1 MEVFW
6 EVSPQEVARRE
17 IPGGSGEER
26 SAPEPE
32 SEELGNQPSLLVA
45 EFRTVGGEGG
55 KTEGAGS
62 LILGVDKPTALA
74 LSIDLGV
81 EDFLAFF
88 EARFVGV
95 EERERRRA
103 FGMG

>member
-1 MEVFW
+1 M
-6 EVSPQEVARRE
+6 QGD
-17 IPGGSGEER
+17 PGWFGGRKST
-26 SAPEPE
+26 PEPE
-32 SEELGNQPSLLVA
+32 SEELGDQPSLLVA
-45 EFRTVGGEGG
+45 EFQTVGGEGG

-62 LILGVDKPTALA
+62 VILGVDKLAALA

-88 EARFVGV
+88 KARFVGV

>member
-1 MEVFW
+1 MEVVW
-6 EVSPQEVARRE
+6 VLLSQEVARRE
-17 IPGGSGEER
+17 IPGGLGEER

-32 SEELGNQPSLLVA
+32 LEELGDQPAPLVA

-55 KTEGAGS
+55 ETGGAVS
-62 LILGVDKPTALA
+62 AIVGVDKPTALA
-74 LSIDLGV
+74 LRIDLGV

-95 EERERRRA
+95 EARELRRD
-103 FGMG
+103 FGIG